1 MTKLERLRKEMYE
14 AEIVADV
21 LWDELDES
29 FSASFI
35 AADAAFDKAHDAYFN
50 ELEKQQN
57 ND

>member
-1 MTKLERLRKEMYE
+1 MTKLERLKKELDE
-14 AEIVADV
+14 AEIVANV
-21 LWDELDES
+21 LWDADPAV
-29 FSASFI
+29 FSASFF